1 MVWNTPIVWNKFLF
15 DGPYSIHYGGQLYM
29 HHDDVTGCIM
39 SFSIEQLFSGI
50 LNPQNYSTQPRTR
63 KQHVALSQKMRKMSG
78 IPLSTT
84 TAKLQK

>member
-1 MVWNTPIVWNKFLF
+1 
-15 DGPYSIHYGGQLYM
+15 M
-29 HHDDVTGCIM
+29 HHDDVTGFIM